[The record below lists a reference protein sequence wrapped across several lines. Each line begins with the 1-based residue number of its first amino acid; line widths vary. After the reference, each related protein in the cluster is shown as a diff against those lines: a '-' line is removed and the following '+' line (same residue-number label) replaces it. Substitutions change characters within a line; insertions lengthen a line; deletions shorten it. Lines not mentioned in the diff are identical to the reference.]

1 MKQHTMLPTIM
12 EKNMNHLGVDPKK
25 KRLSNEQLELLENS
39 FQDEIKL
46 GPDRKM
52 KLAKELGL
60 QPRQIAVWFQNRRA
74 RWKGKQLERLYDALK
89 QEYDAVSMDRQKLQ
103 QEVMALR
110 AMLKDHV
117 AKNQVSTGYT
127 DVSGEETVESTSI
140 PSSDKQHPVAEAE
153 VMTAVTS
160 LHQMNM
166 DDYNNTV
173 DLNVLA
179 QELKQQT
186 MMPMMMMNANNPEVD
201 PKKRRLSNEQLEML
215 ENSFH
220 EEIKLEPDRKMK
232 LAKELGLQ
240 PRQIAIW
247 FQNRRARWKG
257 KRLEHLYDALKHEYD
272 AVSRDRE
279 ELQQEVMALREI
291 LKDHV
296 AKKLVLSTDISG
308 DETVESTSIPSS
320 DTVAAAPAST
330 ANLHQIA
337 ECNYPLDMGDYNNN
351 TPPCWATSM
360 PSCP

>member
-1 MKQHTMLPTIM
+1 MDWNGNFRMPFVSRPSDTTSNFNFLYNCSFDHFPEMKQHTMLPTIM

-173 DLNVLA
+173 
-179 QELKQQT
+179 
-186 MMPMMMMNANNPEVD
+186 M
-201 PKKRRLSNEQLEML
+201 
-215 ENSFH
+215 
-220 EEIKLEPDRKMK
+220 
-232 LAKELGLQ
+232 
-240 PRQIAIW
+240 
-247 FQNRRARWKG
+247 
-257 KRLEHLYDALKHEYD
+257 
-272 AVSRDRE
+272 
-279 ELQQEVMALREI
+279 I
-291 LKDHV
+291 LPY
-296 AKKLVLSTDISG
+296 S
-308 DETVESTSIPSS
+308 
-320 DTVAAAPAST
+320 
-330 ANLHQIA
+330 
-337 ECNYPLDMGDYNNN
+337 
-351 TPPCWATSM
+351 WATTSM
-360 PSCP
+360 P